1 MGGRGLAWSDALGP
15 GSLCTDLGPWGR
27 LLSTTRAD
35 LSLHPVRHRADATAQ
50 EGPNKR
56 AKKGD
61 AAGTSGPAA
70 AGGKAGSE
78 GATAAAAATSTLHV
92 MDDELFMAAG
102 GKDGGGGGGG
112 GSGKEGAGS
121 GSGHKP
127 GGLTSFVAGR
137 GKVRPWCPEQQ

>member
-1 MGGRGLAWSDALGP
+1 
-15 GSLCTDLGPWGR
+15 
-27 LLSTTRAD
+27 
-35 LSLHPVRHRADATAQ
+35 
-50 EGPNKR
+50 
-56 AKKGD
+56 
-61 AAGTSGPAA
+61 
-70 AGGKAGSE
+70 
-78 GATAAAAATSTLHV
+78 

-137 GKVRPWCPEQQ
+137 GKVRPWCPEQQWGFGQRYTLAGWRTEPKAGYSHHRTAS